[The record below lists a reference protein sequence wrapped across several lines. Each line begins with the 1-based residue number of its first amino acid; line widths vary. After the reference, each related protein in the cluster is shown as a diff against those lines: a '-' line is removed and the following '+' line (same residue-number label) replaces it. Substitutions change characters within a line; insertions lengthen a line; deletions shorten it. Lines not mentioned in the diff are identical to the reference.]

1 MITERGKINGFLSG
15 LLLGGVI
22 GGVLA
27 MLYTPVSG
35 KKMRRKI
42 SRTADNIIEDVN
54 DFVETGKHKF
64 DGLVRDSKK
73 RATNIL
79 DDARKIVSN

>member
-1 MITERGKINGFLSG
+1 MLSEHDNINGFLYG
-15 LLLGGVI
+15 LLVGGVI

-35 KKMRRKI
+35 KKMRKKI
-42 SRTADNIIEDVN
+42 SRTADNLIEDVN
-54 DFVETGKHKF
+54 DIVETGKHKF

-79 DDARKIVSN
+79 DDTRKIVSN